1 MDAGLGL
8 LILTAVTLG
17 ERPPS
22 RRSAMSTPFGFVT
35 AGSIPTGTWEA
46 LA

>member
-8 LILTAVTLG
+8 LILAAVTVGL
-17 ERPPS
+17 RAPS
-22 RRSAMSTPFGFVT
+22 RRSAISTPFDFVT
-35 AGSIPTGTWEA
+35 AGSIPTDTGEA

>member
-8 LILTAVTLG
+8 LILAAVTVGL
-17 ERPPS
+17 RAPS
-22 RRSAMSTPFGFVT
+22 RRSTISIPYYVVT
-35 AGSIPTGTWEA
+35 AGSIPTRTREA

>member
-8 LILTAVTLG
+8 LILAAVTLG

-22 RRSAMSTPFGFVT
+22 AMSIPFDFVT
-35 AGSIPTGTWEA
+35 AGSIPTGTGEA